1 MAIGLNRW
9 QSGGSDPPFFMPV
22 QRKPIQQ
29 EPEVLEPEVLEP
41 VSDVETETV
50 SVVPEEYKEAQTA
63 DPYANQPYARFTDL

>member
-22 QRKPIQQ
+22 HRKPIQLEPEVQEHEGQ
-29 EPEVLEPEVLEP
+29 EPEVAA
-41 VSDVETETV
+41 ETV
-50 SVVPEEYKEAQTA
+50 SVVPEEYREAQTA

>member
-1 MAIGLNRW
+1 
-9 QSGGSDPPFFMPV
+9 MPV

-29 EPEVLEPEVLEP
+29 EPEVLEPEVLEPEVLEPEVLEP